1 MTNKHGENT
10 SIDQQ
15 IQRLID
21 EVFEKRTLWQQRLAE
36 SEQQI
41 KMLDS
46 KLTAYQGTLK
56 DYWESIDKDPIDQN
70 APKE

>member
-1 MTNKHGENT
+1 MVGSPSHALEEE
-10 SIDQQ
+10 
-15 IQRLID
+15 IQRMIAEILD
-21 EVFEKRTLWQQRLAE
+21 MRKMWQQRLSE

-46 KLTAYQGTLK
+46 KLTAYQRTLK